1 MSSACYLDANI
12 IIALLFPTDA
22 HHKNSLER
30 VYHLNMQGTRLVTS
44 TYALVEVT
52 RNTLHTLSQLEQ
64 GKYIFAEPLPQY
76 IRLLQN
82 LNPNQRCEA
91 LLNYIISYI
100 KNGFHI
106 EVIEQEYLYEIET
119 TNNTKIAKLFHEAI
133 KLSWINIR
141 TKDLLHIAIANLLK
155 THGVK
160 CIITADKTDFEPI
173 KQTLEKDLDLEV
185 EILTTQQS

>member
-1 MSSACYLDANI
+1 MNTACYLDANI
-12 IIALLFPTDA
+12 IIALIFPTDT

-30 VYHLNMQGTRLVTS
+30 VHHLNIQGKKLVTS

-52 RNTLHTLSQLEQ
+52 RNTLHTISQSEQ

-76 IRLLQN
+76 IQLLQN
-82 LNPNQRCEA
+82 LKPNQRCEA

-100 KNGFHI
+100 TKNFHI
-106 EVIEQEYLYEIET
+106 EVIEQESLYQIET

-133 KLSWINIR
+133 KLSWIKIR

-160 CIITADKTDFEPI
+160 CIITMDKTDFEPI
-173 KQTLEKDLDLEV
+173 KETLEKDHNSHKKYP
-185 EILTTQQS
+185 T

>member
-1 MSSACYLDANI
+1 MNTACYLDANI

-44 TYALVEVT
+44 TYALVEVIS
-52 RNTLHTLSQLEQ
+52 NTLRATDPSKQ

-82 LNPNQRCEA
+82 LKPNQRCEA

-100 KNGFHI
+100 KNSFHI
-106 EVIEQEYLYEIET
+106 EVIEQKSLYEIET
-119 TNNTKIAKLFHEAI
+119 TNNTKIARLFHEGI
-133 KLSWINIR
+133 KLSWIKIR

-160 CIITADKTDFEPI
+160 CIITTDKTDFEPI
-173 KQTLEKDLDLEV
+173 KQTLEKDLDLKV